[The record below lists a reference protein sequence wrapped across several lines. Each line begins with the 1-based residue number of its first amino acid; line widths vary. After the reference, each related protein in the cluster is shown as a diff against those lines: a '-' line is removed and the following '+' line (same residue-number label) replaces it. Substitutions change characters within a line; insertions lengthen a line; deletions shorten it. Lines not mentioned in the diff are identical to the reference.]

1 MPGIPAPVQDCPH
14 PRPGNLHLSSWH
26 SPALS
31 CHISHIE
38 EVLSTSIVVVLHD
51 NTALPWHLPSAAE
64 TESFGGP
71 RARDPG
77 PPCRIAH
84 TPAPETCI
92 CRHSTAPCLYLLWPA
107 ETESFGGPRAKKQ
120 WALPRFRPPGTR
132 EVSIRGAVQPTR
144 KMRRGITHSDC
155 PSRSRPAELQSLP

>member
-1 MPGIPAPVQDCPH
+1 MPGTPAPVQDCPH

-26 SPALS
+26 SPDLS

-38 EVLSTSIVVVLHD
+38 EVTSTSIVVVLHD

-71 RARDPG
+71 RARN
-77 PPCRIAH
+77 
-84 TPAPETCI
+84 PAPRAGLPTPSP
-92 CRHSTAPCLYLLWPA
+92 RKLAFVATLLHQPYLLWPA

-132 EVSIRGAVQPTR
+132 EVSIRGAAQPTR
-144 KMRRGITHSDC
+144 KMQRGITHSDC